1 MADCDGARALCGA
14 AAPCGSA
21 PAGGPPRYDPS
32 YPPSAHVAV
41 RDLDIYAAII
51 AKEGVAMFTT
61 EAGLI
66 TTLGKGLILLT
77 SNQSLGAWGE
87 VYGDSVIASVIL
99 DRLLH
104 HATTVNIKRDSYR
117 LKEER
122 RAGLLRPAPTSEPAE

>member
-1 MADCDGARALCGA
+1 
-14 AAPCGSA
+14 
-21 PAGGPPRYDPS
+21 
-32 YPPSAHVAV
+32 
-41 RDLDIYAAII
+41 
-51 AKEGVAMFTT
+51 MFTT